1 MIKGDKMKRAI
12 DRRKFIKQSALGIA
26 GTGLLSNGLPL
37 LGEQETTGSPLKI
50 KKYRTLGRTGFKVSE
65 ISSGMPQNEAVL
77 NRLLDAGVNY
87 IDVAASY
94 SNGKFEQNTGNALK
108 NRDRKAF
115 FITTKL
121 DVRKSDTRESFL
133 KRTGECLERLQTGY
147 IDCMMVHSAQTVEK
161 VKSPGFHAAMKQ
173 LKKEGK
179 VRFVGVACHGG
190 SYPTFGRKIDSM
202 EKVLMT
208 AAHDGR
214 FDVFLMVHNFLTKES
229 SERILKVCKE
239 KKIGVTLMKV
249 NPVSDY
255 FQVNDMIKELENEN
269 KKVPRSYELMRD
281 KFKEQA
287 EQMQTQLKMD
297 YLKNPAKIREAA
309 IRFVLD
315 NPTVHTVCCT
325 CLNFDQ
331 ADTFIKLSGMP
342 LTGEDQNT
350 LAAYQQ
356 AFGKL
361 YCRHGCGLCES
372 RCPQQVP
379 VNTIMRYNHYFVA
392 QGRQKHA
399 MSEYKN
405 LPGHKA
411 DLCSNCPGF
420 CETACPY
427 NVSIHALLNLAHKRL
442 TLT

>member
-1 MIKGDKMKRAI
+1 MKI
-12 DRRKFIKQSALGIA
+12 DRRKFIKQSTMGAAAA

-37 LGEQETTGSPLKI
+37 QGDNETTGSPLKI

-94 SNGKFEQNTGNALK
+94 SNGKFEMNTGNAIK

-121 DVRKSDTRESFL
+121 NIRKGDTKESYIR
-133 KRTGECLERLQTGY
+133 RTKECLERLQTGY
-147 IDCMMVHSAQTVEK
+147 IDCMMIHNALWAEE
-161 VKSPGFHAAMKQ
+161 VKSPEFHAAMQQ

-179 VRFVGVACHGG
+179 VRFVGVACHGA
-190 SYPTFGRKIDSM
+190 SYPNFVNKIDSM

-208 AAHDGR
+208 AALDGR
-214 FDVFLMVHNFLTKES
+214 FDVMLMVYNFLTKEP

-239 KKIGVTLMKV
+239 KNIGVTLMKV

-255 FQVNDMIKELENEN
+255 LQVNDMIKELESE
-269 KKVPRSYELMRD
+269 KKRVPKHYDMMKKE
-281 KFKEQA
+281 FKKQA
-287 EQMQTQLKMD
+287 EQMKAYLKMD
-297 YLKNPAKIREAA
+297 ILKNPAKIREAA
-309 IRFVLD
+309 IRFVLN
-315 NPTVHTVCCT
+315 NPAVHTVCCT
-325 CLNFDQ
+325 CTNFDM
-331 ADTFIKLSGMP
+331 ADAFIKLSGMP
-342 LTGEDQNT
+342 LTGEDQDT
-350 LAAYQQ
+350 LVAYQQ
-356 AFGKL
+356 GFGKL
-361 YCRHGCGLCES
+361 YCRHGCGQCES
-372 RCPQQVP
+372 KCPQQVP

-392 QGRQKHA
+392 QGREKHA
-399 MSEYKN
+399 MLEYKK
-405 LPGHKA
+405 LPGLKA
-411 DLCSNCPGF
+411 DLCCNCPGF
-420 CETACPY
+420 CETACPH

>member
-1 MIKGDKMKRAI
+1 MKKEI
-12 DRRKFIKQSALGIA
+12 DRRKFIKQSALGVA

-37 LGEQETTGSPLKI
+37 LGEQETIDSPLKV

-77 NRLLDAGVNY
+77 NRLLDADVNY

-94 SNGKFEQNTGNALK
+94 SNGRFEQNTGNAIK
-108 NRDRKAF
+108 NRDRKAL

-121 DVRKSDTRESFL
+121 NVRRGDTRESFL
-133 KRTGECLERLQTGY
+133 QRTKECLERLQTDY
-147 IDCMMVHSAQTVEK
+147 IDCMMIHSAQTVEE
-161 VKSPGFHAAMKQ
+161 VKSPEFHAAMQQ

-179 VRFVGVACHGG
+179 VRFVGVACHGT
-190 SYPTFGRKIDSM
+190 SYPNSNKIDSM

-214 FDVFLMVHNFLTKES
+214 FDVMLMVYNFLTRES

-239 KKIGVTLMKV
+239 KNIGVTLMKV

-255 FQVNDMIKELENEN
+255 LQVSDMIKELESE
-269 KKVPRSYELMRD
+269 KKRVPRHYEML
-281 KFKEQA
+281 KKEFKKQA
-287 EQMQTQLKMD
+287 EQMKTYLKMD
-297 YLKNPAKIREAA
+297 NLKNPARIREAA
-309 IRFVLD
+309 IRFVLN
-315 NPTVHTVCCT
+315 NPAVHTVCCT
-325 CLNFDQ
+325 CKNFDDVE
-331 ADTFIKLSGMP
+331 AFIKLSGMP
-342 LTGEDQNT
+342 LTGEEQNT
-350 LAAYQQ
+350 LAAYEQG
-356 AFGKL
+356 FGKL

-372 RCPQQVP
+372 KCPQQVP

-392 QGRQKHA
+392 QGREKHA
-399 MSEYKN
+399 MLEYKK

-411 DLCSNCPGF
+411 DLCCNCPGF
-420 CETACPY
+420 CETACPH

>member
-1 MIKGDKMKRAI
+1 MKKEL
-12 DRRKFIKQSALGIA
+12 DRRKFIKQSALGVA

-37 LGEQETTGSPLKI
+37 LGEQETIGSPLKI

-94 SNGKFEQNTGNALK
+94 SNGKFEQNTGNAIK
-108 NRDRKAF
+108 NRDRKSL

-121 DVRKSDTRESFL
+121 NVRGEDTKESFL
-133 KRTGECLERLQTGY
+133 QRTQKCLERLQTDY
-147 IDCMMVHSAQTVEK
+147 IDCMMIHSAQTAEK
-161 VKSPGFHAAMKQ
+161 VKSPGFHAAMQQ

-179 VRFVGVACHGG
+179 VRFVGVACHGI

-214 FDVFLMVHNFLTKES
+214 FDVMLMVYNFLTKES

-239 KKIGVTLMKV
+239 KNIGVTLMKV

-255 FQVNDMIKELENEN
+255 LQLSNMVKELEIE
-269 KKVPRSYELMRD
+269 KKPVPKSYEIM
-281 KFKEQA
+281 KKEFKKQA
-287 EQMQTQLKMD
+287 EQMMTYLKID
-297 YLKNPAKIREAA
+297 NLKNPSKIREAA
-309 IRFVLD
+309 IRFALN
-315 NPTVHTVCCT
+315 NPAVHTVCVT
-325 CLNFDQ
+325 CNNFDH
-331 ADTFIKLSGMP
+331 AEAFVKLAGMP
-342 LTGEDQNT
+342 LTVEDQNT

-356 AFGKL
+356 GFGKL
-361 YCRHGCGLCES
+361 YCRHACGLCES
-372 RCPQQVP
+372 KCPQQVP

-392 QGRQKHA
+392 QGREKHA
-399 MSEYKN
+399 MLEYKK

-411 DLCSNCPGF
+411 GLCCNCPGF
-420 CETACPY
+420 CETACPH

>member
-1 MIKGDKMKRAI
+1 MKKGI
-12 DRRKFIKQSALGIA
+12 DRRKFIKQSALGVA

-37 LGEQETTGSPLKI
+37 PGEQETIASPLKI
-50 KKYRTLGRTGFKVSE
+50 KRYRTLGRTGFKVSE

-94 SNGKFEQNTGNALK
+94 SNGKFEWNTGNALK

-115 FITTKL
+115 FINTKL
-121 DVRKSDTRESFL
+121 NIRKGDTKESYI
-133 KRTGECLERLQTGY
+133 KRTNECLERLQTDY
-147 IDCMMVHSAQTVEK
+147 IDGMMIHNAQSVEE
-161 VKSPGFHAAMKQ
+161 VKSPEFHAAMKQ

-179 VRFVGVACHGG
+179 VRFVGVACHGT
-190 SYPTFGRKIDSM
+190 SYPTYGRKIDSM
-202 EKVLMT
+202 EKVLTT
-208 AAHDGR
+208 AALDGR
-214 FDVFLMVHNFLTKES
+214 FDVLLMVYNFLTKES

-239 KKIGVTLMKV
+239 KNIGVTLMKV

-255 FQVNDMIKELENEN
+255 LQVMDMIKEFESE
-269 KKVPRSYELMRD
+269 KKKIPGNFELMRQ

-287 EQMQTQLKMD
+287 EQMKAFLKID
-297 YLKNPAKIREAA
+297 YLKNPARIREAS
-309 IRFVLD
+309 IRFALN
-315 NPTVHTVCCT
+315 NPAVHTVCCT
-325 CLNFDQ
+325 CLNFED

-342 LTGEDQNT
+342 LTGEDKNT
-350 LAAYQQ
+350 LAAYRQG
-356 AFGKL
+356 FGKL

-372 RCPQQVP
+372 RCPQHVP
-379 VNTIMRYNHYFVA
+379 VNTIMRYNHYFTA
-392 QGRQKHA
+392 QGREKHA
-399 MSEYKN
+399 MLEYKK

-420 CETACPY
+420 CETACPH